1 MTTWLLRLMRKASRV
16 ALLGLVFTALAVRAS
31 LPLAAQ
37 APAAQSQATPAGWV
51 FTPAISVASTW
62 DNNVLLATEGSETVG
77 DYLTAISPRAA
88 LSFRGRRTT
97 FQLDYRG
104 AYQLYQQLSELNA
117 FDQRANLSFRQRFT
131 PRVSLF
137 ARNSLSRSPTTDELD
152 LPGVVF
158 RREGV
163 LIDDLRS
170 GLEARLNE
178 RTTLSGAYTFQW
190 LKFDQIDAP
199 PPFDVVDRSGHA
211 HGAVFEFDHVVN
223 SRLTVGAEY
232 EMRHAIV
239 DQARDFDVQNA
250 LGTVEYRLNE
260 RLALSGA
267 AGYAWL
273 DTARLNGQ
281 QSAPTFRVNLSR
293 SGSRM
298 AWDVGYRRSFLPS
311 VGFGGTFEN
320 QELHAGLLASLTRRL
335 DWRGSLTVLEAD
347 PLAAAELGALGPI
360 GLRSIYA
367 RSSLFYLATRY
378 LRVEGFY
385 VAAFQD
391 TRRAG
396 GKINRS
402 RAGVQVVTS
411 TRMRIR

>member
-1 MTTWLLRLMRKASRV
+1 MLALVVTT
-16 ALLGLVFTALAVRAS
+16 LAVRAS

-51 FTPAISVASTW
+51 FTPTVAVAATW
-62 DNNVLLATEGSETVG
+62 DNNVLLATEGSETAG

-88 LSFRGRRTT
+88 LSFRGRRST

-104 AYQLYQQLSELNA
+104 TYQLYQQLSELNA
-117 FDQRANLSFRQRFT
+117 FDQRANVSFRQRLS

-137 ARNSLSRSPTTDELD
+137 AQNSLSRSPTTEEVD
-152 LPGVVF
+152 LPGVIF
-158 RREGV
+158 RRQGV
-163 LIDDLRS
+163 LIDDLRA
-170 GLEARLNE
+170 GLEARFTK

-190 LKFDQIDAP
+190 LRFDQDDAP
-199 PPFDVVDRSGHA
+199 PPFALVDRSGHA
-211 HGAVFEFDHVVN
+211 HGAVFEFDHVLN

-232 EMRHAIV
+232 EARHALV

-250 LGTVEYRLNE
+250 LGTVEYRLAE

-273 DTARLNGQ
+273 ETSGLNGQ
-281 QSAPTFRVNLSR
+281 RSAPTYRINLEG
-293 SGSRM
+293 SGSRLG
-298 AWDVGYRRSFLPS
+298 WNVGYRQSFLPS

-320 QELHAGLLASLTRRL
+320 QELHAGFLASLTRRL

-347 PLAAAELGALGPI
+347 PLAAAQIGALDPPA
-360 GLRSIYA
+360 LRSVYA
-367 RSSLFYLATRY
+367 RSSLSYLAARH
-378 LRVEGFY
+378 LRIEGFY

-391 TRRAG
+391 TQRAG

-402 RAGVQVVTS
+402 RAGVLVTTS